1 MNEVTRNER
10 AEELAEIG
18 FAPAHVEVEGKN
30 ANERRLALVKK
41 GMSLAAK
48 LYLLGKAKGKTL
60 TALQDST
67 GKDGDML
74 VAQAV
79 LTGTYG
85 PLAEAL
91 AFMLGENITIATRK
105 DYESMGWSFRHRLA
119 NLKDGGWSKSKDKD
133 GNQKPTAERVALLAC
148 LELLDSVSEK
158 IKELVES
165 RRKQP
170 EAQQKTIDQG

>member
-74 VAQAV
+74 VGQGV
-79 LTGTYG
+79 LSGT
-85 PLAEAL
+85 
-91 AFMLGENITIATRK
+91 
-105 DYESMGWSFRHRLA
+105 
-119 NLKDGGWSKSKDKD
+119 
-133 GNQKPTAERVALLAC
+133 
-148 LELLDSVSEK
+148 
-158 IKELVES
+158 
-165 RRKQP
+165 
-170 EAQQKTIDQG
+170 